1 MSLIEEAS
9 KRLEE
14 LKRSGVHVPDGIA
27 DLSRRADDSTTGRH
41 EPVSEF
47 RVAPSPLAKP
57 TPQTGRSAGVSKR
70 VAIDLPTLAAHGYV
84 APDMPHSPVAQ
95 EFRIIKRPLIA
106 NVQGKSGVSPNNA
119 NLVMVTSAVAGEGKS
134 FCAFNLA
141 MSIAMEFDSTVLL
154 VDADVA
160 RPSLLRMLR
169 LPDSRGLLDV
179 LTRDDADLSEVILRT
194 NVEKL
199 SLLPAGSP
207 HERATEL
214 LASDA
219 MSRLVEELATRYP
232 DRIVVFDSPPLLL
245 TTESPALAAHMG
257 QIVMVVE
264 AERTSVSAVKQA
276 LKTIEQCP
284 IVMTVLNKS
293 TRSGGSSYYGY
304 DRYRNTG

>member
-199 SLLPAGSP
+199 SLLPAGSSARAGDRTP
-207 HERATEL
+207 CERRDESARRRTGHPIPG
-214 LASDA
+214 
-219 MSRLVEELATRYP
+219 P
-232 DRIVVFDSPPLLL
+232 DRRVR
-245 TTESPALAAHMG
+245 LAP
-257 QIVMVVE
+257 
-264 AERTSVSAVKQA
+264 SAVDHRVA
-276 LKTIEQCP
+276 RRWRRTWGR
-284 IVMTVLNKS
+284 S
-293 TRSGGSSYYGY
+293 SWWSRRSGH
-304 DRYRNTG
+304 R